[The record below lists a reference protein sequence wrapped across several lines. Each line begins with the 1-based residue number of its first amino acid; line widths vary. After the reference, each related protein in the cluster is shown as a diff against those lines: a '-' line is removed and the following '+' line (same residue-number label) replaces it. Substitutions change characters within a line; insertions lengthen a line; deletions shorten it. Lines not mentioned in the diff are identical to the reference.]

1 MIDFMVI
8 GLPRSGTAWA
18 ANLFTT
24 DVSLCWHESFIYH
37 TLNELDQQGFGLKF
51 GIAETSAIYQIEAI
65 NAHSAPKLIIERSL
79 TEINDSLK
87 KMAFPLMP
95 DDSIDMLSQIE
106 GYRIQFKDLFD
117 PAVMSK
123 VCRTVFGLPFNIHR
137 FNLLCDMN
145 VQNHTA
151 IELVREMV

>member
-1 MIDFMVI
+1 MIL
-8 GLPRSGTAWA
+8 GLPRSGTAWV
-18 ANLFTT
+18 ANLLTT
-24 DVSLCWHESFIYH
+24 DHSICVHESFIHH
-37 TLNELDQQGFGLKF
+37 TLEELDKQFLGLRF
-51 GIAETSAIYQIEAI
+51 GISETSAIYQIEAI
-65 NAHSAPKLIIERSL
+65 NAHLAPKLIIERSL
-79 TEINDSLK
+79 TDINDSLK
-87 KMAFPLMP
+87 KMSFPLMP
-95 DDSIDMLSQIE
+95 DDSIDMLNQIE

-117 PAVMSK
+117 PIVMSK